1 MDGVLDYVP
10 FIKGLTLHYA
20 YLEREDAVPGLSQM
34 VWKIEKVS
42 GSGHDR
48 TAVASRRWGDAEPA
62 TQTLHQTPQGL
73 FIDGILEI
81 KYPVA
86 LGDSWRIEGD
96 AMPLRSVLSTDA
108 EGLTMVKTFPDCLEI
123 GFTNEDTD
131 SGSRLY
137 APGLGLV
144 REQCS
149 GEGNNSILS
158 LIHWV
163 VPRG

>member
-1 MDGVLDYVP
+1 MDDLEHVP
-10 FIKGLTLHYA
+10 FLKGLTLYYA
-20 YLEREDAVPGLSQM
+20 YLERDDAVPGLSQM
-34 VWKIEKVS
+34 VWRIEHVS
-42 GSGHDR
+42 GSGRDR
-48 TAVASRRWGDAEPA
+48 TAAATRRWGDAAPV

-81 KYPVA
+81 KYPVVE
-86 LGDSWRIEGD
+86 GDSWRVEGD
-96 AMPLRSVLSTDA
+96 AMPLRSILSVDA
-108 EGLTMVKTFPDCLEI
+108 EALTMVKTFPGCLEL

-137 APGLGLV
+137 APGVGLV

-149 GEGNNSILS
+149 GEGNNGILS

-163 VPRG
+163 VPRA